1 MNNLKNARLAAGLTQ
16 RQVAEKLGIR
26 ESAYQNYETGRTL
39 PNVIAALKIADV
51 LNSRVENL
59 YLLNN
64 QGSR

>member
-1 MNNLKNARLAAGLTQ
+1 MNDLKNARLAAGLTQ
-16 RQVAEKLGIR
+16 RQVAEKPGIR